1 MRKNMKKIIFIVLS
15 IFLGFSVMAENTADP
30 YAILDVL
37 QKQYSYDDQDYSATV
52 TLIVEKPNQPA
63 EQLQFKLFQR
73 AAKKQFTMIQLLP
86 ETDKGAGYLQDG
98 DNLWYYDPIGRKFNH
113 TSLKQNIGNSDAK
126 AGDVVKEYSF
136 RDDYE
141 ATSIESGKLGAFD
154 VWIISLKAI
163 SSRPAYAKEVYYIRK
178 DITLL
183 LKEENYSANDKLMRT
198 ILYPKYTRVLDRYLP
213 IQIIMRDEVNK
224 GEQTQQILS
233 EISTSAI
240 PNKVFTKA
248 YLEGLN

>member
-1 MRKNMKKIIFIVLS
+1 MKKII
-15 IFLGFSVMAENTADP
+15 LGLACLVSFSLFAQTPDP
-30 YAILDVL
+30 YKILDDL
-37 QKQYSYDDQDYSATV
+37 EAQYKYDDSDYSATI
-52 TLIVEKPNQPA
+52 TLIVEKPNNPV
-63 EQLQFKLFQR
+63 EQMQFKLFQR
-73 AAKKQFTMIQLLP
+73 AAKEQFTMVQLLP
-86 ETDKGAGYLQDG
+86 EADKGTGYLQDG

-126 AGDVVKEYSF
+126 AGDLAKEYSF

-141 ATSIESGKLGAFD
+141 ATSIESGKLGSFD

-163 SSRPAYAKEVYYIRK
+163 SSRPSYAKTVFYIRK
-178 DITLL
+178 DISLL
-183 LKEENYSANDKLMRT
+183 LKEEDYSANNKLMRT
-198 ILYPKYTRVLDRYLP
+198 LLYPKYTSLAGRYIPTQVIL
-213 IQIIMRDEVNK
+213 RDEINK
-224 GEQTQQILS
+224 GEQTQQIIS